1 MAGPILLSR
10 IAAALVRGYMGRHRW
25 RAGTGF
31 GTNPHIYNGRAG
43 ILDIDIMQHM
53 NNASYLTH
61 AELARWELFAQ
72 SGLIHWSKSRKAM
85 FILTAASIRYRR
97 EIKAFQ
103 SFEIHTSIIGA
114 DNKSVF
120 ISQDFHSTDDNQLL
134 AQYICRSILRNTK
147 NIPPSEFITA
157 IGANDK
163 LIHDISSPNTLVSD
177 MQALELT
184 MRKTAD
190 NPTNS
195 SQ

>member
-25 RAGTGF
+25 RAGTCF
-31 GTNPHIYNGRAG
+31 GNNPHIYNGRAG

-53 NNASYLTH
+53 NNASYFTH
-61 AELARWELFAQ
+61 TELARWELFAQ
-72 SGLIHWSKSRKAM
+72 SGLIDWAKSRNAM
-85 FILTAASIRYRR
+85 FIFAAASIRYRR

-103 SFEIHTSIIGA
+103 SFEIHTHIIGA

-134 AQYICRSILRNTK
+134 AQYICRSILCNS
-147 NIPPSEFITA
+147 NIIPPSEFITA
-157 IGANDK
+157 IGADDK
-163 LIHDISSPNTLVSD
+163 LIHDVSAPTNVVSA
-177 MQALELT
+177 MRALEFT

-190 NPTNS
+190 AKDCRC
-195 SQ
+195 